1 MSVVYSGGK
10 PQAVR
15 KSFPLPSG
23 PTQYSG
29 PSGGLVELLRGDGA
43 TATFDFMYR
52 SQPWVYAVVNKIV
65 FGTLRLP
72 LRVWEYGIEEGSR
85 NQVYGHQLNR
95 LLRTPYRGGSSSDLK
110 AHVALS
116 LALHGHSLLLKSRSM
131 GPGST
136 PDELWR
142 IPWRNVQVISDDQG
156 PLGYNISIGADQ
168 HWVGPEDVI
177 HHQLPGGVS
186 PLAPL
191 RRTLALEDAATT
203 WQGESLRNGIT
214 PRGAFFTD
222 AKLNEQSFP
231 KLRAELEKLY
241 AGPENGGRFGI
252 FDSGLKW
259 EAMGQSAVDAELLG
273 QRRLSREE
281 VCAALDVPPPLVG
294 ILENDKGSNTAEM
307 RKSLHDAIASKL
319 VIIEEGFQSQLID
332 VEPAWD
338 GLFTEFDSSELTR
351 PDAETRARTF
361 LMEQQAS
368 TTTVDERRKVA
379 GLPPLGKPESETV
392 FMPLNMQ
399 AVGVAPTK
407 TDPAPEGDPNG
418 TPEQGQTDPQFLT
431 ASAALQM
438 SLDANRPK

>member
-10 PQAVR
+10 PLAVSG
-15 KSFPLPSG
+15 KSYPLPTG
-23 PTQYSG
+23 PMNYNG

-43 TATFDFMYR
+43 TATYDFMYR

-72 LRVWEYGIEEGSR
+72 LRVWEYGIEDESR
-85 NQVYGHQLNR
+85 KKVHAHPLTR
-95 LLRTPYRGGSSSDLK
+95 LIRNPYPGGSASDIK

-116 LALHGHSLLLKSRSM
+116 LALHGHSLLLKSRND
-131 GPGST
+131 GVGSA

-142 IPWRNVQVISDDQG
+142 IPWRNVQIISDDQG

-177 HHQLPGGVS
+177 HHELPGGVS
-186 PLAPL
+186 PLASL
-191 RRTLALEDAATT
+191 RRTLALEDAAIT
-203 WQGESLRNGIT
+203 WQGESLRNGVT

-259 EAMGQSAVDAELLG
+259 SAMGQSAVDAELLG

-319 VIIEEGFQSQLID
+319 VIMEEGFQSQLVD
-332 VEPAWD
+332 REPSWD
-338 GLFTEFDSSELTR
+338 GLFVEFDSSELTR

-368 TTTVDERRKVA
+368 TTSVDERRAVA
-379 GLPPLGKPESETV
+379 GLAPLGLPESQTV

-399 AVGVAPTK
+399 AVGVAPTT
-407 TDPAPEGDPNG
+407 TDPAPEGDPAG

-431 ASAALQM
+431 SSAIIQM
-438 SLDANRPK
+438 SLDAAK